1 MDHRSRFRNLKPI
14 SYDALHEI
22 TERFKSK
29 SKHIEAKITAL
40 SEARQQIKNSQLPKN
55 LAKVWHEECIRLRGE
70 ERKANISIQDHSH
83 KWILEVPTIVDTIE
97 MLEKEE
103 QEFQDTL
110 LKPVWTLRDDLKYWM
125 VHKKNGQLT
134 ADYKPVLKVVE
145 DMNDAIR
152 KLWDVLKAEQI
163 SCEHSDS
170 DETNNPNGPAFSVSQ
185 KSMGIPDEAWQWSTP
200 NDEFLAELLAEFIH
214 VDVIFFNQLEYIRAE
229 YDQIHAKVTDNWDPE
244 DVNRIDYFWDVFQ
257 RRAGNNWRKLAFK
270 FLGRVCADR
279 SVAEI
284 ECLLNCRMRQNQLK
298 DQATTIKRSWVKAR
312 EDLTIRIKAS
322 LLQAMELVAQ
332 KRLEKEQLRTQ
343 RELCLFLQDQ
353 VKRWREEKA
362 ELIELE
368 EREQTKIREQE
379 QALRSIQK
387 AKHEA
392 ERQMTKA
399 KVTAYREMKTALR
412 NRQQER
418 ETTRLAKLRDIHEKQ
433 ARIDAARLLE
443 AEKSRLY
450 TVQQKRLLARER
462 AELEAKQMRDH
473 LEGIRKK
480 AGLARILL
488 FVRPVVK
495 SDPKRIISE
504 TESWKIKLDER
515 RKDKQY
521 QCDDATEAP
530 SRLVSTLTTFTDT
543 KLYTDRRTRLTAALH
558 SAGLLDSNYA
568 RALLATVPS
577 DRPTRKDNQT
587 SNEMKLTF
595 SSEA

>member
-1 MDHRSRFRNLKPI
+1 MDPRSKFRNLKPI
-14 SYDALHEI
+14 NYDALHEL
-22 TERFKSK
+22 TECFKSK
-29 SKHIEAKITAL
+29 PRHIEAKITAL
-40 SEARQQIKNSQLPKN
+40 SEARQRIKNAQLLKN

-70 ERKANISIQDHSH
+70 ERKANISIQDHLH
-83 KWILEVPTIVDTIE
+83 KWILELPTIVDTVE
-97 MLEKEE
+97 MLEREE
-103 QEFQDTL
+103 QEFQCTL
-110 LKPVWTLRDDLKYWM
+110 LKPVWTLRDDLKSWI
-125 VHKKNGQLT
+125 VRKKAGQPV

-145 DMNDAIR
+145 DMNNAID
-152 KLWDVLKAEQI
+152 KLWNALKAEGV
-163 SCEHSDS
+163 SCEHTDS
-170 DETNNPNGPAFSVSQ
+170 DELSNLSETAFSFSQ
-185 KSMGIPDEAWQWSTP
+185 KSMGIPDEAWQWPTP

-214 VDVIFFNQLEYIRAE
+214 VDVIFFNRLEYTRAE
-229 YDQIHAKVTDNWDPE
+229 YDQVHAKIADNWDME
-244 DVNRIDYFWDVFQ
+244 EVNRINYFWDVF
-257 RRAGNNWRKLAFK
+257 RRGAGNNWRKLAFE
-270 FLGRVCADR
+270 FLGRICTNR

-284 ECLLNCRMRQNQLK
+284 ECLLNCRMRQDQLK

-322 LLQAMELVAQ
+322 LIQAVELMAQ

-343 RELCLFLQDQ
+343 RELCLLLQDQ

-368 EREQTKIREQE
+368 EQEQMKIREQE

-387 AKHEA
+387 AKHDA
-392 ERQMTKA
+392 ERQMTKT
-399 KVTAYREMKTALR
+399 KVAAYRAMKTALR

-418 ETTRLAKLRDIHEKQ
+418 ETTRLAKLRDLHEKQ

-450 TVQQKRLLARER
+450 TVQQKRVLAREH
-462 AELEAKQMRDH
+462 AELEAKQLHDH

-480 AGLARILL
+480 
-488 FVRPVVK
+488 VRPVVK
-495 SDPKRIISE
+495 SDPERIISD
-504 TESWKIKLDER
+504 TESWRIKLSER

-521 QCDDATEAP
+521 QCDNAAEAP
-530 SRLVSTLTTFTDT
+530 SRLASTLTTFSDT

-568 RALLATVPS
+568 RALLATIPS

-587 SNEMKLTF
+587 SDEMKLTF